1 MFLRFVVHQKIDKA
15 KFHVGL
21 FAASSHLQ
29 EYGEL
34 SIYEWER
41 LEELLKWFNTHLPLP
56 NLHQENVQAVYWY
69 RASAT
74 MHIAKMWEIAGILQ
88 THGYDVEMVKTE
100 FAGLIIYRDDFQIG
114 AIPKIDRH

>member
-1 MFLRFVVHQKIDKA
+1 
-15 KFHVGL
+15 
-21 FAASSHLQ
+21 
-29 EYGEL
+29 
-34 SIYEWER
+34 
-41 LEELLKWFNTHLPLP
+41 
-56 NLHQENVQAVYWY
+56 
-69 RASAT
+69 